1 MTQNPPPEPPRRI
14 SEMSGSEFRAA
25 YLDQLTRTD
34 LQTLHNY
41 LSGLAPA
48 DVEETLRYFGITP
61 GTQQPQRACGNIAP
75 ATGREC
81 VLPAGHPGQHQS
93 GMVVWGPGVTEAEGE
108 QP

>member
-1 MTQNPPPEPPRRI
+1 MTQNPPPEPPRPV

-34 LQTLHNY
+34 LQALLIY
-41 LSGLAPA
+41 ICGLAPDA
-48 DVEETLRYFGITP
+48 MEETLSYFGITP
-61 GTQQPQRACGNIAP
+61 GTQQPPCGNIAP

>member
-1 MTQNPPPEPPRRI
+1 MTRNEPQEPPRPV

-34 LQTLHNY
+34 LQTLLIY
-41 LSGLAPA
+41 LAGLDPDGMTEA
-48 DVEETLRYFGITP
+48 LSYFAIMAAMP
-61 GTQQPQRACGNIAP
+61 PYPCGNVAP

-81 VLPAGHPGQHQS
+81 ILPAGHPGQHQS